1 MKTNKQYHKATAG
14 WFTWSGHRGR
24 LSYLGSIG
32 CLVVVGIL
40 LPMIFSA
47 LTMSDTNTILINLSI
62 GLIIAGLLSYPITVQ
77 RIRDVVG
84 SNNLYILS
92 SLVATVVLPFVV
104 FLWLVFPGRQ
114 GAK

>member
-1 MKTNKQYHKATAG
+1 MIQVYRKIRQKLLAQNNFQKYVMYA
-14 WFTWSGHRGR
+14 
-24 LSYLGSIG
+24 IG
-32 CLVVVGIL
+32 EIFLVVVGIL